1 MAEYNHKNSSS
12 INGLVRTVYSYTG
25 GRVSLANIADIRSL
39 ATELGIPNDA
49 KITITG
55 GTVEFE
61 YYLRTLNGAEK
72 YKEPWPTRR

>member
-1 MAEYNHKNSSS
+1 MAEYKGTTNSVVKTTY
-12 INGLVRTVYSYTG
+12 NYFG

-39 ATELGIPNDA
+39 ATRLGIPNDA

-61 YYLRTLNGAEK
+61 YYLRTSEDPEK
-72 YKEPWPTRR
+72 HKEPWPTRR